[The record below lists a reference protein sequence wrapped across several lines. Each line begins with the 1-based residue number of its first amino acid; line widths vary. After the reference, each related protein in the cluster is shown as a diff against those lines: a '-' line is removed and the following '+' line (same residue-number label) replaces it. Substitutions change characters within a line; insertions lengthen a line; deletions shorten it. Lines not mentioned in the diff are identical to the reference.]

1 VEIFLSPEGYRKSDL
16 TDGGR
21 CCARDYAM
29 EGGPTGVQQG
39 PRQTHLV
46 KSLQE
51 QDGQGATSIDED
63 SVELDVLDD
72 GANYERIPP

>member
-1 VEIFLSPEGYRKSDL
+1 MEVAAAPGTMPWR
-16 TDGGR
+16 GG
-21 CCARDYAM
+21 A
-29 EGGPTGVQQG
+29 TGAQQG

-51 QDGQGATSIDED
+51 HDGQGATSIDED
-63 SVELDVLDD
+63 SVELDVLDN